1 MCSVPELHQL
11 RTEFRGVFGAEP
23 ELEPRSPRPLPPP
36 SGRCGN
42 RAPRPHTTLPSVV
55 STATFSPNV
64 SRTRIVSPS
73 AQVSSSP
80 AFELTATPVTAGAGA
95 NVRRRPPGE
104 GRPLGDRDVPDRVV
118 PGRVGGNRH
127 PLAGRHRPVQ
137 CHRRPGALPACGG
150 RRHAVREPHRRTGA
164 RPAVDA
170 RGPHAAL
177 GVSGVSDARDGG
189 VLSAA

>member
-23 ELEPRSPRPLPPP
+23 ELEPRRLAPGGVVFEVHARIRLAVRRIHGQLLAEREPHP
-36 SGRCGN
+36 N
-42 RAPRPHTTLPSVV
+42 RLAERAGVV
-55 STATFSPNV
+55 VARVRAHRHPGY
-64 SRTRIVSPS
+64 RRRRR
-73 AQVSSSP
+73 
-80 AFELTATPVTAGAGA
+80 

-177 GVSGVSDARDGG
+177 GVSGVSDARDGEA
-189 VLSAA
+189 SR